1 LHSATKKDLLI
12 AESDLAEL
20 ASLEDLFLAL
30 GYGVRTATSGFQALA
45 EINASVPEVL
55 LCDLNLP
62 GMSGFDL
69 LAVVSR
75 RFPDVRLIAM
85 SGAFSGPGVTCGVAA
100 HWVHQRGTG
109 TAALLSAVASPGL

>member
-1 LHSATKKDLLI
+1 MHSATKRDLLI
-12 AESDLAEL
+12 AKSDLAEL
-20 ASLEDLFLAL
+20 TSLEELFRAS
-30 GYGVRTATSGFQALA
+30 GYSVRTATRGFQALA
-45 EINASVPEVL
+45 EINASVPDVL

-85 SGAFSGPGVTCGVAA
+85 GGSFSGPGVTCGVAA